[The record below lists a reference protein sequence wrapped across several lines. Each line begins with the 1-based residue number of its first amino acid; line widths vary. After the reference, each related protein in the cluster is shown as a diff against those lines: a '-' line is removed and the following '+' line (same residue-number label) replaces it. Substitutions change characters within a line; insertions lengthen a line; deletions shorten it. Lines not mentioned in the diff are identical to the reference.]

1 MIWRP
6 TLLKLFE
13 KYYFYMFLNII
24 FLLHQKKKHFF
35 LMHQSQKNHAKWM
48 EKRCGKDFPLFYYY
62 FFFFFL
68 FLGVG
73 LEVKTQDLSQLFS
86 SFNYLTEQKF
96 IIL

>member
-1 MIWRP
+1 MPNGW
-6 TLLKLFE
+6 KKGVE
-13 KYYFYMFLNII
+13 KTFLSFITI
-24 FLLHQKKKHFF
+24 
-35 LMHQSQKNHAKWM
+35 
-48 EKRCGKDFPLFYYY
+48 
-62 FFFFFL
+62 FFFFLL

>member
-1 MIWRP
+1 MDGKKVWKRLSS
-6 TLLKLFE
+6 LL
-13 KYYFYMFLNII
+13 
-24 FLLHQKKKHFF
+24 LL
-35 LMHQSQKNHAKWM
+35 
-48 EKRCGKDFPLFYYY
+48 